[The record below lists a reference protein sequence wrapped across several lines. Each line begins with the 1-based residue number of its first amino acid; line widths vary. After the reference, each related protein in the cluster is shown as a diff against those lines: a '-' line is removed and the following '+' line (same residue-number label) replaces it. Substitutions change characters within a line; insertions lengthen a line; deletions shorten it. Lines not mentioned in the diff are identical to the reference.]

1 MKPALFDIAPTELLL
16 CAVVALV
23 VIGPKD
29 LPRAMRTVGQF
40 VAKVRGVGRHF
51 RSSFDEMVREAELKE
66 MEEAWAKENARIM
79 REHPPEEAHD
89 AAFAQAD
96 AAALPAPEPVAHD
109 LPHGSGTVT
118 VAEGSDTASHP
129 APVATYPAYSTE
141 PVTPVDADA
150 TSETPPVPVAK
161 PHIQETE
168 RP

>member
-89 AAFAQAD
+89 ATFAQAD
-96 AAALPAPEPVAHD
+96 PVALPAPEPDSERARQESRF
-109 LPHGSGTVT
+109 SGRSVPTDAAASGKADAAPGKADDAIEGGD
-118 VAEGSDTASHP
+118 AESP
-129 APVATYPAYSTE
+129 APVAR
-141 PVTPVDADA
+141 
-150 TSETPPVPVAK
+150 
-161 PHIQETE
+161 PHIHETE